1 MSCMTSFIDHMILIR
16 SGLGSVA
23 IFCQF
28 SELLVD
34 WVQEYSSWW
43 NYLACWDQFFLFI
56 KLLTAVQKSRKCG
69 TFSWL
74 AGVFLKLPSLPR
86 LPRLQFSVH
95 MTKHSLIRF
104 LLFLR
109 RDPGNETQQ
118 WGREGLGMR
127 LLANLIPYTIQWI
140 CSLQYTLLA
149 DPRLWNVDYHMAH
162 TTLNVCVE
170 TRSSHDNSAV
180 CLASLCQW
188 DVSPTGTRERMES
201 STHHQAALKS
211 FCAGEIFW
219 LLSQYLTIQA
229 SSLVYLCK

>member
-1 MSCMTSFIDHMILIR
+1 MVKLFSLLR
-16 SGLGSVA
+16 S
-23 IFCQF
+23 I
-28 SELLVD
+28 LLVY
-34 WVQEYSSWW
+34 QAP
-43 NYLACWDQFFLFI
+43 NHC
-56 KLLTAVQKSRKCG
+56 TKSRKCG
-69 TFSWL
+69 TFLLTGWS
-74 AGVFLKLPSLPR
+74 VSELPSLPC

-219 LLSQYLTIQA
+219 LLSQYLTIQS